1 MAQAAGRARAVAGED
16 ALNDERVEVDVQVRR
31 RPEALDRGDGPTAA
45 VGGTATPRATSLEGQ
60 HRTDEHSEHAPAEPL
75 VVRERVAQ
83 PVRRGEHP
91 LPYGKA
97 AKHVVHEVGGE
108 ACHATRRARRAE
120 AAALA
125 GERDQKVGA
134 TRVAAEAG
142 EAARELAA
150 GQELPQLALDE
161 VRQAV
166 TVTAST
172 RLGEKGLQ
180 VLVDE
185 PVQRAELGRARAVAG
200 RREPRGICGDDS
212 ARTDATGHGRE
223 DCGFR
228 AGRTG
233 RAAAHRWVT
242 GHSSARARCNLASRR
257 IRNATFHGD
266 ADRVTPARFGPTAT
280 APDAP
285 PAGLAASSGR
295 PRLTPRSYPGRKT
308 TMATAEKISVSV
320 SRDDLAWARKRARAR
335 RTSLSA
341 VVSEALLRQR
351 QAEAGVRL
359 LEDLGTEDITEGDL
373 DAIRSELGWAPKR
386 KGRGSRPQTRA
397 R

>member
-185 PVQRAELGRARAVAG
+185 PVQRAVLGRARAVT
-200 RREPRGICGDDS
+200 RKREPRGVCGDDS
-212 ARTDATGHGRE
+212 ANRHNPTPRPWRLRAPCRPSRPCCRANFRDRRVAGAREVQLDATPRSK
-223 DCGFR
+223 R
-228 AGRTG
+228 R
-233 RAAAHRWVT
+233 
-242 GHSSARARCNLASRR
+242 ASRR
-257 IRNATFHGD
+257 A
-266 ADRVTPARFGPTAT
+266 ARSR
-280 APDAP
+280 
-285 PAGLAASSGR
+285 AGLAAR
-295 PRLTPRSYPGRKT
+295 C
-308 TMATAEKISVSV
+308 
-320 SRDDLAWARKRARAR
+320 
-335 RTSLSA
+335 
-341 VVSEALLRQR
+341 
-351 QAEAGVRL
+351 
-359 LEDLGTEDITEGDL
+359 
-373 DAIRSELGWAPKR
+373 
-386 KGRGSRPQTRA
+386 
-397 R
+397 